1 MRTHAP
7 VALQLLSTNTRELA
21 RMGNAA
27 GPTLTQV
34 ACPLIVNVA
43 AKAQLQLHEAASHND
58 T

>member
-1 MRTHAP
+1 
-7 VALQLLSTNTRELA
+7 
-21 RMGNAA
+21 MGNAA